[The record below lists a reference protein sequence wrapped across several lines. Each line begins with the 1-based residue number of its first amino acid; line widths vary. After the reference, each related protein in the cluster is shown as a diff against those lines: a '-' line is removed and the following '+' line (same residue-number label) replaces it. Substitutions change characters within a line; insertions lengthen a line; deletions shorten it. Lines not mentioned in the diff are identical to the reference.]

1 VLQIATTTTS
11 TDGQTRDDSGDDL
24 ILLTQ
29 KKSRN
34 SSEMVI
40 RAKESS
46 DKIDERLSRIAE
58 KLESSGKADRLEQF
72 MARAEERAERE
83 AERL

>member
-1 VLQIATTTTS
+1 M
-11 TDGQTRDDSGDDL
+11 
-24 ILLTQ
+24 TQ

-34 SSEMVI
+34 SNAMVI
-40 RAKESS
+40 KAKESS

-58 KLESSGKADRLEQF
+58 KMESSGKADRLERF
-72 MARAEERAERE
+72 VARAEERAERE